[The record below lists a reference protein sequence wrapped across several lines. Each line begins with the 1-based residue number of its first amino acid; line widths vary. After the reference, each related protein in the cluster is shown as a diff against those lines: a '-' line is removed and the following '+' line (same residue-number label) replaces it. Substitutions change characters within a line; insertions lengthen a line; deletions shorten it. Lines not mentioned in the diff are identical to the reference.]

1 MQEEGEYMHHCV
13 FSNGYYKKK
22 DSLIL
27 SAKNED
33 GVRIETIEVLLNT
46 GKVNQC
52 FGKFNKFTEHHEK
65 ILKIVNDN
73 MNQIMK
79 AV

>member
-13 FSNGYYKKK
+13 FSNEYYKKK

-33 GVRIETIEVLLNT
+33 GERIETIEILLNT